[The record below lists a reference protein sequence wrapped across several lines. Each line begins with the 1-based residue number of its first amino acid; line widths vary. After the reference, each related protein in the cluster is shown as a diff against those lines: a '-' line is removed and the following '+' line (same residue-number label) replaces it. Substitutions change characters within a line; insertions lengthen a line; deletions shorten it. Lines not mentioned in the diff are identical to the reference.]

1 MALKIV
7 APEIEG
13 RLRREAANRGV
24 SAADYAVSLL
34 RVGLPADAVAAE
46 SPASLDAW
54 LQAFHG
60 WVNGHKYRTPLP
72 ESATTRAAFYPEEE
86 R

>member
-7 APEIEG
+7 APEIED
-13 RLRREAANRGV
+13 RLRRTAASRGV
-24 SAADYAVSLL
+24 SAADYAVRLL
-34 RVGLPADAVAAE
+34 SAGLPADAGASE
-46 SPASLDAW
+46 SSESLDAW

-72 ESATTRAAFYPEEE
+72 ESATTRANFYPEEE